1 MTTTNS
7 LPTDLAAFQ
16 QSYVELFGMMPPLPG
31 AKFDSIAQID
41 PESLRL
47 AEQQRSHA
55 FYSEVFDTKTTQL
68 ILFGM
73 LIHAGNP
80 AAKFHAIAAHRAGAS
95 WEELQK
101 VVELAAATAASG
113 PMNQGG
119 SVLKELRE
127 NYGKS

>member
-7 LPTDLAAFQ
+7 LPIDLATFRN
-16 QSYVELFGMMPPLPG
+16 SYIELFGMMPPLPE
-31 AKFDSIAQID
+31 AKFDSIAEID

-47 AEQQRSHA
+47 AEQQRAHA
-55 FYSEVFDTKTTQL
+55 FYSDVFDTKTTQL

-73 LIHAGNP
+73 LLHAGVP
-80 AAKFHAIAAHRAGAS
+80 PAKFHALAALRAGAS

-119 SVLKELRE
+119 SILKELRDNE
-127 NYGKS
+127 AKS

>member
-1 MTTTNS
+1 MTTS
-7 LPTDLAAFQ
+7 LPADLAAFRD
-16 QSYVELFGMMPPLPG
+16 SYVDLFGTMPPLPE

-47 AEQQRSHA
+47 AEQQRAHA
-55 FYSEVFDTKTTQL
+55 FYSDVLDTKTTQL

-73 LIHAGNP
+73 LLHSGVP

-95 WEELQK
+95 WQELQK

-113 PMNQGG
+113 PMNNGG
-119 SVLKELRE
+119 SILKELRANE
-127 NYGKS
+127 ASH